1 MTNKNRCRQKIIF
14 GIIILFIGLA
24 VSPGIIHTAAENV
37 EKIQSNC
44 ETITFFQ
51 DF

>member
-14 GIIILFIGLA
+14 GIIVLFIGLA
-24 VSPGIIHTAAENV
+24 ALPGIIHTVAENV
-37 EKIQSNC
+37 EKIQSGS
-44 ETITFFQ
+44 ETITLFQ